1 MPGSSRFFCSCR
13 VFRRGR
19 LTSVSA
25 QAKDWDLCAGSS
37 GPWQETEVVHV
48 KVRKLHSFV
57 ALVAAALLYP
67 AVAGSDEPAGG
78 KGKTSVKE
86 PSPVKALQAALKNLD
101 AAKGYKVSV
110 DVEGGL
116 SETEDHRVSLRNV
129 RENYEG
135 LIFGS
140 MMHVPTVKAYRTLK
154 RGVAKV
160 DGAWRD
166 CAADPRTRRLEK
178 FFAFPAI
185 LLGRALQHA
194 SETGRWIRTDEASP
208 EPAGAAE
215 ESKPAAK
222 PAAKT
227 PRGKTVVVSKPEA
240 VGGAAAV
247 PQYRWIRI
255 EAPPQEAVANF
266 VEVQNSG
273 CFGGG

>member
-1 MPGSSRFFCSCR
+1 MN
-13 VFRRGR
+13 
-19 LTSVSA
+19 
-25 QAKDWDLCAGSS
+25 
-37 GPWQETEVVHV
+37 
-48 KVRKLHSFV
+48 VRKLHSFV
-57 ALVAAALLYP
+57 TVVAALLYP
-67 AVAGSDEPAGG
+67 AVAGSDEPAG

-86 PSPVKALQAALKNLD
+86 PSPVKALQVALKNLD

-194 SETGRWIRTDEASP
+194 SETGRWIRTDEVSS

-215 ESKPAAK
+215 ESKPTAK
-222 PAAKT
+222 PAAKI
-227 PRGKTVVVSKPEA
+227 PRGKTVVVSKPKA
-240 VGGAAAV
+240 AGGTAAV

>member
-1 MPGSSRFFCSCR
+1 MFLQGVPSRYTEISFGPCE
-13 VFRRGR
+13 G
-19 LTSVSA
+19 L
-25 QAKDWDLCAGSS
+25 DLCAGSS
-37 GPWQETEVVHV
+37 GPWQEMEVVHV
-48 KVRKLHSFV
+48 KVRKLHSFIAV
-57 ALVAAALLYP
+57 AALLFYP

-86 PSPVKALQAALKNLD
+86 PSPVKALETSLKNLG

-129 RENYEG
+129 RESYEG
-135 LIFGS
+135 LIFGP

-178 FFAFPAI
+178 FFTFPAVI
-185 LLGRALQHA
+185 IARALQHA
-194 SETGRWIRTDEASP
+194 PQTGRWIRTDEP
-208 EPAGAAE
+208 VVAAE
-215 ESKPAAK
+215 EPKPAAK
-222 PAAKT
+222 PAAKA
-227 PRGKTVVVSKPEA
+227 PRGKTIVVSKPEA
-240 VGGAAAV
+240 ADNSPPA
-247 PQYRWIRI
+247 PQYRWIRV